1 MPTVTSS
8 IDIPAPAEAV
18 WAVAADLGRYG
29 EWNVAHTGFPDG
41 VPALAPDAGFREKIT
56 IMGMPG
62 EATWKVV
69 GLDEPSR
76 LTLDGTGPMGITLGS
91 SLELA
96 AESGGTKVT
105 LATSF
110 DGGPL
115 AGPLGES
122 IAKSAQ
128 RAAEESLGKLRALVS
143 PHATTGS
150 GTPVS

>member
-8 IDIPAPAEAV
+8 IEIPASAEQV
-18 WAVAADLGRYG
+18 WSVASDLGRYG

-41 VPALAPDAGFREKIT
+41 VPALAPDASFREKIT

-69 GLDEPSR
+69 GLEEPSR
-76 LTLDGTGPMGITLGS
+76 IVFDGQGPMGITLGT

-96 AESGGTKVT
+96 AENGGTKVT
-105 LATSF
+105 LATTF

-122 IAKSAQ
+122 VAKSAQ
-128 RAAEESLGKLRALVS
+128 QAAEESLGKLAALVC
-143 PHATTGS
+143 
-150 GTPVS
+150 